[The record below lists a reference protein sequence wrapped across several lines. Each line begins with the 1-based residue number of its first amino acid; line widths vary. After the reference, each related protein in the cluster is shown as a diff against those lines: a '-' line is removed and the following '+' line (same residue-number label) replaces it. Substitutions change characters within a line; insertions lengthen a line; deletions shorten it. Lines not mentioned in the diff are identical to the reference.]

1 MSAVPDFALDPNAVL
16 QDTDAAWRHG
26 APPGYSNTRKVFEES
41 KQTNHESGSLEAI
54 VIARSGHDIY
64 HYCDGYWVR
73 SRISLN
79 YFSTKNIVKNWEIEA
94 SFKPSVSD
102 WRTVDPEKYSFSMNG
117 GEPRPAE
124 HMLKVGTYNAILTE
138 SNFYSP
144 ANNDFESS
152 HKTFKRM
159 MPTFAWEVLEV
170 YSGPPKVAFKW
181 RHWGVMKND
190 YVGYN
195 EKKQKVRVKAHG
207 GLIDI
212 QGVTVATVN
221 DGLKVEKL
229 ETWFDPLAMFKQ
241 VSKDSDVIVEE
252 DSV

>member
-1 MSAVPDFALDPNAVL
+1 AVPDFALDPNAVL

-54 VIARSGHDIY
+54 VIA
-64 HYCDGYWVR
+64 
-73 SRISLN
+73 
-79 YFSTKNIVKNWEIEA
+79 NIVKNWEIEA

>member
-26 APPGYSNTRKVFEES
+26 APPDYSNTRKVFEES
-41 KQTNHESGSLEAI
+41 KQMNHESGSLEAI
-54 VIARSGHDIY
+54 VQ
-64 HYCDGYWVR
+64 
-73 SRISLN
+73 
-79 YFSTKNIVKNWEIEA
+79 NIVKNWEIEA

-170 YSGPPKVAFKW
+170 YSGPPNVAFKW
-181 RHWGVMKND
+181 HHWGVMKND

-212 QGVTVATVN
+212 QGVTVAAVN

-241 VSKDSDVIVEE
+241 ISKDSDVIVEE

>member
-54 VIARSGHDIY
+54 VIA
-64 HYCDGYWVR
+64 
-73 SRISLN
+73 
-79 YFSTKNIVKNWEIEA
+79 NIVKNWEIEA

>member
-1 MSAVPDFALDPNAVL
+1 MS
-16 QDTDAAWRHG
+16 
-26 APPGYSNTRKVFEES
+26 
-41 KQTNHESGSLEAI
+41 HEPGSLEAI
-54 VIARSGHDIY
+54 VQ
-64 HYCDGYWVR
+64 
-73 SRISLN
+73 
-79 YFSTKNIVKNWEIEA
+79 NIVKNWEIEA
-94 SFKPSVSD
+94 SFKSSLTH
-102 WRTVDPEKYSFSMNG
+102 WRTVDPDKYTFLMNG
-117 GEPRPAE
+117 GEPQPAE

-152 HKTFKRM
+152 HKTFQRM

-195 EKKQKVRVKAHG
+195 EYVEPRHLCMFREGFSANSWLLPNSKKQKVRVKAHG
-207 GLIDI
+207 GPIDI
-212 QGVTVATVN
+212 QEVTVATVN
-221 DGLKVEKL
+221 SGLKVEKL

-241 VSKDSDVIVEE
+241 VSTDGEVLIDE
-252 DSV
+252 DSA